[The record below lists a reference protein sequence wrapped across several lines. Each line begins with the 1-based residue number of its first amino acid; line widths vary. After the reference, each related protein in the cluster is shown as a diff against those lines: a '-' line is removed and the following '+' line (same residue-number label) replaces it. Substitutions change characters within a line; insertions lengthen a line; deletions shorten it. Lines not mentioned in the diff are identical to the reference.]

1 MVLLFWRT
9 TCRSCG
15 GITSEVASLEAM
27 TPALLLVTGDE
38 AAEVRGSGLTS
49 TTIRDRDGALNAALH
64 ISGTPVVTTV

>member
-9 TCRSCG
+9 TCGFYG
-15 GITSEVASLEAM
+15 GITSEVAGLEAM
-27 TPALLLVTGDE
+27 TAALLVTGDE